1 MTMIDSEQLIACVYE
16 RRAIWDKR
24 VKEHSNIIYL
34 EKCWKDISLE
44 MKIEGKRL
52 VAFGLLFFY

>member
-24 VKEHSNIIYL
+24 FKEHSNRIYV

-44 MKIEGKRL
+44 MKIEGNL